1 MIAVDELD
9 RIARA
14 RLHDA
19 KSLLAAGRFDGAIY
33 VCGYAVAVWKAD
45 SRYNSI
51 GTARQAATESLIQ
64 ATEELLEAL
73 GPPRNWW
80 SDSPDS
86 KPRLRRRRVTL
97 RCSLCSCARKFLIG
111 GI

>member
-19 KSLLAAGRFDGAIY
+19 KSLLAAGRFDGATY

-45 SRYNSI
+45 SS
-51 GTARQAATESLIQ
+51 TIQ
-64 ATEELLEAL
+64 SVPH
-73 GPPRNWW
+73 GKPPPNR
-80 SDSPDS
+80 
-86 KPRLRRRRVTL
+86 
-97 RCSLCSCARKFLIG
+97 
-111 GI
+111 